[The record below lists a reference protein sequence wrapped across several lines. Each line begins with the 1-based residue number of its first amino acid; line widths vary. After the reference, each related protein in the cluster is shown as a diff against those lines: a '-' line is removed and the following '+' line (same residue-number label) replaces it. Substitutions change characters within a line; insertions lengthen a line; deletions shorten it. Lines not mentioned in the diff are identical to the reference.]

1 MFSGQRSL
9 SIPHPNSTRAEVSQ
23 FFQANDTFLYPMG
36 QQMIRGFTTH
46 SSMTVYSIA
55 SVNEQMSQAQCILQ
69 RTNSKTVVID
79 NDRQNRLSTVVKINS
94 ELWNTDS
101 DNKNDTDSSYGLS
114 NFGSESDSSDTEV
127 YKPTGV
133 KL

>member
-1 MFSGQRSL
+1 
-9 SIPHPNSTRAEVSQ
+9 
-23 FFQANDTFLYPMG
+23 
-36 QQMIRGFTTH
+36 
-46 SSMTVYSIA
+46 MTVYVYSIA
-55 SVNEQMSQAQCILQ
+55 SVNEQMSQAQCTLQ
-69 RTNSKTVVID
+69 RTNSKTVVIG

-127 YKPTGV
+127 YKPPGV